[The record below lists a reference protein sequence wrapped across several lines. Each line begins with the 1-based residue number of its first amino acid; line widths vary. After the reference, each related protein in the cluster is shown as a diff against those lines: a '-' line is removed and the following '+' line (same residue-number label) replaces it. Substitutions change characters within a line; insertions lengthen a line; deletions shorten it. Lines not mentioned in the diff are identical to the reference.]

1 MYHSPDK
8 LVEESRSIGKERKS
22 RLLTDSTKSG
32 MRFQICLLI
41 VIKRKK
47 KCPIWPLRT
56 EAEKI
61 LEWTHYMP

>member
-47 KCPIWPLRT
+47 NASFGL
-56 EAEKI
+56 
-61 LEWTHYMP
+61 